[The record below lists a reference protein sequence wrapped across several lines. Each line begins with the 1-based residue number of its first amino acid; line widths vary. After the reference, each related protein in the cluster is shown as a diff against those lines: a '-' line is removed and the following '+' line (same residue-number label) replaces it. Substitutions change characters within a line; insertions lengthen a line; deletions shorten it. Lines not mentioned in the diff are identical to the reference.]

1 MAFFTQNKFNYTTGV
16 PDGNDVYPSVSSTW
30 GDDGAGV
37 LGNGTIA
44 FPTAAGGA
52 GQVLTDVGGTGVL
65 TFADAPST
73 PPSGILGSVQLSD
86 GAGGFTSDQPSF
98 NYNSTT
104 KRLGVG
110 KVATTSLD
118 VLEDS
123 IGVNAFFENVSG
135 SDFDT
140 AVGLK
145 LKHRTTIDM
154 EATFGIAQEFYLEDD
169 TSGELL
175 AGSVGFE
182 RVDSDSERRYV
193 VKGGTNGTQELFSI
207 DSNREFTVEK
217 GLRNGFG
224 VDSLSGVS
232 DDALAWN
239 INDANAAAIIAN
251 AGSGIGLRVIA
262 NSGNILSLEDTN
274 EVAQVLVSN
283 TGLVTFNAAA
293 DSTGDLEVLA
303 QTTGS
308 VLKTNVVLHA
318 VTIGDGSTPTGVL
331 TVKDNGSTLPSVLD
345 VLADDQNVDIL
356 RLQNNSFST
365 NMANG
370 FKLKIN
376 NLGVFSIKHNT
387 VSVMDI
393 DSSGNISLFNT
404 VEIQDQLNSIKIVDN
419 GSVKTAV
426 VDVVADNATVDVLRL
441 SNAGFNTDVTKG
453 HRIKIAN
460 GGQIQFYANNIQFNE
475 IDQSGNQ
482 LFLGGSSVTFQTDV
496 NSVFNANSTA
506 AIDFTVKSSAGS
518 SLFVDGDGGIVTI
531 NASASAT
538 GDFEVLA
545 ETTGTAAFIDVS
557 KGDLGLG
564 TNVTNPGTFNGRWI
578 TMLDADRNGIEM
590 RRTGSDSD
598 GSTIGQ
604 ILATAPFVSGNS
616 GIIGAISIA
625 TDGGTSTNRGG
636 RVVLNVKED
645 ATSNNHQ
652 LRLTQSG
659 LVEIDR
665 GLTLNVD
672 GNSSA
677 DVKIK
682 GTSGSTIAFFDIS
695 KKGIGINT
703 DIVNPSTFNG
713 KWITMLDA
721 DRSGIEMKRN
731 GSDTDLSTI
740 GQFFGTST
748 QISGG
753 SGIAGSFFIGT
764 DGATA
769 GNRGGR
775 VGFSAKENG
784 SNTFHSL
791 IVRSTGIVEVDR
803 GMTLN
808 KDANGAADF
817 EVLAETTG
825 TALFVDVA
833 NKRLGVGHSL
843 PTGVIHTLST
853 EVVKFDRNTPNTN
866 VSISTVQ
873 MQAISS
879 GNMADG
885 FGPSMFWSIQDNA
898 GTERFIGEMGF
909 IRNGADTEGK
919 FFVKGGT
926 NGTDSFMEIDK
937 DANVTLY
944 GTINPLN
951 ATGTVASVFE
961 RTTSDTNNL
970 REVLNVTHTTSATQV
985 DGFGAAVRFL
995 GEDTGGVA
1003 NILGKIGFVMDGAK
1017 DFGALIIRGGQD
1029 GDTELIRA
1037 DEVSGSTEIFLNLPT
1052 SAGTTGSLYNDS
1064 GTVKVA

>member
-52 GQVLTDVGGTGVL
+52 GQVLTDVAGNGTL

-73 PPSGILGSVQLSD
+73 PPSGSDTQVQYNNGGSF
-86 GAGGFTSDQPSF
+86 GGMAALT
-98 NYNSTT
+98 YNDST
-104 KRLGVG
+104 G
-110 KVATTSLD
+110 K
-118 VLEDS
+118 
-123 IGVNAFFENVSG
+123 
-135 SDFDT
+135 
-140 AVGLK
+140 
-145 LKHRTTIDM
+145 
-154 EATFGIAQEFYLEDD
+154 
-169 TSGELL
+169 
-175 AGSVGFE
+175 
-182 RVDSDSERRYV
+182 
-193 VKGGTNGTQELFSI
+193 
-207 DSNREFTVEK
+207 
-217 GLRNGFG
+217 
-224 VDSLSGVS
+224 
-232 DDALAWN
+232 
-239 INDANAAAIIAN
+239 IIAN
-251 AGSGIGLRVIA
+251 A
-262 NSGNILSLEDTN
+262 
-274 EVAQVLVSN
+274 
-283 TGLVTFNAAA
+283 
-293 DSTGDLEVLA
+293 
-303 QTTGS
+303 
-308 VLKTNVVLHA
+308 
-318 VTIGDGSTPTGVL
+318 
-331 TVKDNGSTLPSVLD
+331 
-345 VLADDQNVDIL
+345 
-356 RLQNNSFST
+356 
-365 NMANG
+365 
-370 FKLKIN
+370 
-376 NLGVFSIKHNT
+376 
-387 VSVMDI
+387 
-393 DSSGNISLFNT
+393 
-404 VEIQDQLNSIKIVDN
+404 
-419 GSVKTAV
+419 
-426 VDVVADNATVDVLRL
+426 
-441 SNAGFNTDVTKG
+441 
-453 HRIKIAN
+453 
-460 GGQIQFYANNIQFNE
+460 
-475 IDQSGNQ
+475 
-482 LFLGGSSVTFQTDV
+482 
-496 NSVFNANSTA
+496 
-506 AIDFTVKSSAGS
+506 
-518 SLFVDGDGGIVTI
+518 
-531 NASASAT
+531 NASST

-545 ETTGTAAFIDVS
+545 ETSGTAAFIDVS

-825 TALFVDVA
+825 TALLVDVSTGDVGIGTTTVNRGDFGA
-833 NKRLGVGHSL
+833 RALTLLGTTAGGGLIEIAKDTGDSDGAGIGGLEFNHSL
-843 PTGVIHTLST
+843 ASGNNGRVGLIGCNLSGSTAGNRGSKIAIRTKANGSSTYNINFTIDHDRTFDFAGGGVFNSARIDQNFDFKKTSSGTAFFIDTATTDVGIGTDTPNIAGFGRVLTIVEAADTNNARIELHKNTSDSDGAGLGSYEWTHALVSGANSRVAFVSTRLSGGTAGNRGGELDFGTKANGSSTLST
-853 EVVKFDRNTPNTN
+853 HLTIDNTGKTVLNAAALSGGDFEVLAETTGTAAFIDVSEKKFAIGTGAATN
-866 VSISTVQ
+866 PLTVVSDANGVPILANAKGTSTTSIFLAADYLHTTTANMADNFGTGFRFQIEDVAGVVNDIASVYARRDGADNEGKLELLAGTDGAEVGLTLNSDLVIDIAQ
-873 MQAISS
+873 NFSQITAITDSGAVNSFERTTTDTSLIRPTFRMLSETS

-885 FGPSMFWSIQDNA
+885 FGTGMFFMIKDGGATEIISAIYAIRDGADNEGKLSFRTGVDGDVENAVLDAA
-898 GTERFIGEMGF
+898 GTF
-909 IRNGADTEGK
+909 
-919 FFVKGGT
+919 
-926 NGTDSFMEIDK
+926 
-937 DANVTLY
+937 TLEQ
-944 GTINPLN
+944 GVVSLK
-951 ATGTVASVFE
+951 E
-961 RTTSDTNNL
+961 TTT
-970 REVLNVTHTTSATQV
+970 
-985 DGFGAAVRFL
+985 
-995 GEDTGGVA
+995 
-1003 NILGKIGFVMDGAK
+1003 
-1017 DFGALIIRGGQD
+1017 
-1029 GDTELIRA
+1029 
-1037 DEVSGSTEIFLNLPT
+1037 PT
-1052 SAGTTGSLYNDS
+1052 SVADYGRIYFKSDNKAYAQTGD
-1064 GTVKVA
+1064 GVEHEIAFV

>member
-52 GQVLTDVGGTGVL
+52 GQVLTDVAGNGTL

-73 PPSGILGSVQLSD
+73 PPSGSDTQVQYNNGGSF
-86 GAGGFTSDQPSF
+86 GGMAALT
-98 NYNSTT
+98 YNDST
-104 KRLGVG
+104 G
-110 KVATTSLD
+110 K
-118 VLEDS
+118 
-123 IGVNAFFENVSG
+123 
-135 SDFDT
+135 
-140 AVGLK
+140 
-145 LKHRTTIDM
+145 
-154 EATFGIAQEFYLEDD
+154 
-169 TSGELL
+169 
-175 AGSVGFE
+175 
-182 RVDSDSERRYV
+182 
-193 VKGGTNGTQELFSI
+193 
-207 DSNREFTVEK
+207 
-217 GLRNGFG
+217 
-224 VDSLSGVS
+224 
-232 DDALAWN
+232 
-239 INDANAAAIIAN
+239 IIAN
-251 AGSGIGLRVIA
+251 A
-262 NSGNILSLEDTN
+262 
-274 EVAQVLVSN
+274 
-283 TGLVTFNAAA
+283 
-293 DSTGDLEVLA
+293 
-303 QTTGS
+303 
-308 VLKTNVVLHA
+308 
-318 VTIGDGSTPTGVL
+318 
-331 TVKDNGSTLPSVLD
+331 
-345 VLADDQNVDIL
+345 
-356 RLQNNSFST
+356 
-365 NMANG
+365 
-370 FKLKIN
+370 
-376 NLGVFSIKHNT
+376 
-387 VSVMDI
+387 
-393 DSSGNISLFNT
+393 
-404 VEIQDQLNSIKIVDN
+404 
-419 GSVKTAV
+419 
-426 VDVVADNATVDVLRL
+426 
-441 SNAGFNTDVTKG
+441 
-453 HRIKIAN
+453 
-460 GGQIQFYANNIQFNE
+460 
-475 IDQSGNQ
+475 
-482 LFLGGSSVTFQTDV
+482 
-496 NSVFNANSTA
+496 
-506 AIDFTVKSSAGS
+506 
-518 SLFVDGDGGIVTI
+518 
-531 NASASAT
+531 NASST

-545 ETTGTAAFIDVS
+545 ETSGTAAFIDVS

-825 TALFVDVA
+825 TAFKVDVSSSLVTAYKDMIVGESTSTVGRNLTIQGGDDATCSIILHSNADDSGSARHSYIAYREDSPGVDIWTVGKFSTQSNDFIWYKGGVGSNERMRLETDGDLTITGTTFNVDGDAGTASVINVKADTQSALVHIQGNTSGNASVKDAYFSMSTGGVFRNQVGVDASDSNSFKIANSDGFNSGAMVRFDNSTMAVAFNASASATGDFEVLAETTGTALLVDVA